1 MVYIKEGQITGHKL
15 TNKGPVPTVIRVA
28 ANSRTA
34 SVAGA
39 IAGMIRDHKFAEVQA
54 VGASA
59 VNQSVKAI
67 TLAKSFLAEDGID
80 ISFVPEFVDVE
91 IQGNLRT
98 SIKFKISGNN
108 SKH

>member
-1 MVYIKEGQITGHKL
+1 MEFIKEGRFTGHAMHKRESA
-15 TNKGPVPTVIRVA
+15 PAVIRVA
-28 ANSRTA
+28 SNSRTA

-39 IAGMIRDHKFAEVQA
+39 IAGMIRDKNNAEVQA

-67 TLAKSFLAEDGID
+67 TLAKGFLAEDGID

-91 IQGNLRT
+91 IQGQLRT
-98 SIKFKISGNN
+98 SIKFKISG
-108 SKH
+108 H